1 MNHAL
6 CIVHYALCIMNYASC
21 IMHYASCI
29 VHYELINLSNRDL
42 RGSEAIFLK

>member
-6 CIVHYALCIMNYASC
+6 CIKNQALCI
-21 IMHYASCI
+21 
-29 VHYELINLSNRDL
+29 VHHELINLSNRDL